1 MSSDSD
7 SENIESSS
15 SSSSSD
21 EELLQLINMLPRPE
35 IYRQPINPMEFY
47 NDTDFK
53 MPYRFSK
60 IAVQHMLDIFN
71 LQNFEPATNR
81 NFPVTA
87 MTQLLT
93 LRFFATGFIHF

>member
-7 SENIESSS
+7 SESSS
-15 SSSSSD
+15 SLSSSD

-35 IYRQPINPMEFY
+35 IYRQRINPMEFY